1 MRETAEL
8 RDIDVPT
15 ETLRNRS
22 IAVGDRIAVYARLS
36 HGARTP
42 PRSYFLTALAL
53 APVTLAMIALR
64 AHLGVVNIAM
74 IYLLFVLL
82 TALWA
87 GRGPAVLSAVATFV
101 LFDFF
106 FLPPYHTF
114 TITASDHVLALFVFL
129 AVALVTSRLVASVR
143 DRVMV
148 AEQERARA
156 QLLYQL
162 NEGLVTGRSLD
173 EILDTIVAHVVE
185 VYGAHRASILTWD
198 AGNHLTRVARAPDSD
213 IPSLTRNEEVVALQA
228 LTSGQTT
235 GIATGRTR
243 IMAPHGVGRQLG
255 TLAGSREDVLYLP
268 IDTPERKIGV
278 LEVRGRPDGGR
289 FDDEDRAL
297 LGSLADQAALA
308 LERVRLSNE
317 AARAE
322 VLAQSDELKSAL
334 LASVSHD
341 LRTPLATIKTSVSSL
356 MDSGVDWPMD
366 ARDEFLEAIDEETD
380 RLTRM
385 VGNLLDL
392 SRIEGSALRPDRDW
406 YDARELVQRVVA
418 RLAPRAAAT
427 GQTLSPRIDP
437 AVTLGLFDYVEVDQ
451 VLANL
456 VENAIK
462 YTQDGSAIT
471 VEVEAISDGLAFAVR
486 DDGPGIP
493 PPVREKVFEKFYR
506 AGNARGLQGTGIG
519 LTISRGLVEAH
530 GGRIWIEN
538 GRNGMG
544 ASVRFTIP
552 FDRSSLRAEAP
563 A

>member
-1 MRETAEL
+1 MPA
-8 RDIDVPT
+8 
-15 ETLRNRS
+15 ETLRNRTTA
-22 IAVGDRIAVYARLS
+22 IGERLTALAS
-36 HGARTP
+36 LPRSTRTP
-42 PRSYFLTALAL
+42 PRTYLLTALAL
-53 APVTLAMIALR
+53 APVTLGMVVLR
-64 AHLGVVNIAM
+64 SHLGVVNIAM
-74 IYLLFVLL
+74 IYLLIVLL
-82 TALWA
+82 AALWA

-129 AVALVTSRLVASVR
+129 AVALVTSRLVARVR
-143 DRVMV
+143 DRVTV
-148 AEQERARA
+148 AEQEKARA

-162 NEGLVTGRSLD
+162 NEGLVTGRSID
-173 EILDTIVAHVVE
+173 EILNTIAGHVVG
-185 VYGAHRASILTWD
+185 VYGAHQASILTWD
-198 AGNHLTRVARAPDSD
+198 AGDHLDRVASAPAGAF
-213 IPSLTRNEEVVALQA
+213 PPLTRNEEAVALRA
-228 LTSGQTT
+228 LRSGQAT

-243 IMAPHGVGRQLG
+243 IMSPHGVGQQG
-255 TLAGSREDVLYLP
+255 SAVAGSREDVLYLP

-289 FDDEDRAL
+289 FDDDDRAL

-308 LERVRLSNE
+308 LERVRLTNE

-356 MDSGVDWPMD
+356 MDPGVDWSPD
-366 ARDEFLEAIDEETD
+366 ARNEFLEAIDEETD

-392 SRIEGSALRPDRDW
+392 SRIEGGALRPDRDW
-406 YDARELVQRVVA
+406 YDARELVQRVVG
-418 RLAPRAAAT
+418 RLAARAAAT
-427 GQTLSPRIDP
+427 GHTVAAQIDP
-437 AVTLGLFDYVEVDQ
+437 SVTLGLFDFVEIDQ

-456 VENAIK
+456 IENAIK
-462 YTQDGSAIT
+462 YTPEGSSIL
-471 VEVEAISDGLAFAVR
+471 VETASIPDGLLFTVR

-493 PPVREKVFEKFYR
+493 SPFREKVFEKFYR

-530 GGRIWIEN
+530 GGRIWIESGAN
-538 GRNGMG
+538 GAGT
-544 ASVRFTIP
+544 SVRFTIP

-563 A
+563 V

>member
-1 MRETAEL
+1 
-8 RDIDVPT
+8 VPT
-15 ETLRNRS
+15 ETFRNRTTA
-22 IAVGDRIAVYARLS
+22 IGDRLTAVVALPRS
-36 HGARTP
+36 ARTP
-42 PRSYFLTALAL
+42 PRRYALTALVL
-53 APVTLAMIALR
+53 TPVTAVMIALR
-64 AHLGVVNIAM
+64 SHLGVVNIAM
-74 IYLLFVLL
+74 IYLLCVLL

-129 AVALVTSRLVASVR
+129 AVALVTSRLVARVR
-143 DRVMV
+143 DRVVV

-162 NEGLVTGRSLD
+162 NEGLVTGRSIG
-173 EILDTIVAHVVE
+173 EILDTIAGHVVG
-185 VYGAHRASILTWD
+185 VYGAHRASILTWN
-198 AGNHLTRVARAPDSD
+198 AGDHLDRVAIAPAGAF
-213 IPSLTRNEEVVALQA
+213 PPLTRNEEVVALQA
-228 LTSGQTT
+228 LASGQAT

-243 IMAPHGVGRQLG
+243 VMAPHGVGRQLG
-255 TLAGSREDVLYLP
+255 NLAGSREDVIYLP

-289 FDDEDRAL
+289 FDDDDRAL

-317 AARAE
+317 AARAD

-341 LRTPLATIKTSVSSL
+341 LRTPLATIKTSVSAL
-356 MDSGVDWPMD
+356 MDQDVDWPPE
-366 ARDEFLEAIDEETD
+366 AQRDFLQGIDEETD

-392 SRIEGSALRPDRDW
+392 SRIEGGALRPDRDW
-406 YDARELVQRVVA
+406 YDARELVQRVVGRLEA
-418 RLAPRAAAT
+418 RASAT
-427 GQTLSPRIDP
+427 RHKLSARIEP
-437 AVTLGLFDYVEVDQ
+437 GVTLGYFDYVEIDQ

-462 YTQDGSAIT
+462 YTPNGSSIT
-471 VEVEAISDGLAFAVR
+471 VECALIPEGLRFAVR

-493 PPVREKVFEKFYR
+493 PALRDKVFDKFYR
-506 AGNARGLQGTGIG
+506 ADNARGQQGTGIG

-530 GGRIWIEN
+530 NGTIWIESA
-538 GRNGMG
+538 GDSGT
-544 ASVRFTIP
+544 SVIFTIP
-552 FDRSSLRAEAP
+552 FDRSSLHDGLP
-563 A
+563 T